1 MKKFALLF
9 QILFFCVTSLF
20 SQTSIEPSR
29 VAFINPYQFYDDKKG
44 VEILKKASAQLSE
57 DVFGDPTV
65 LYESKEIAEQKKI
78 ALENKELTPIQKAE
92 LEKSLFDLNN
102 RIKEM
107 VKQRDEVLE
116 RRKKI
121 ILKPLLD
128 KIETQLNLI
137 AEQNNLIIFDLNE
150 LDEMGQLLYLDE
162 KTDVTKIIIP
172 ILNDFL
178 NTNILLPTK
187 FDIPQPKIALLNT
200 EIFSDEING
209 INELV
214 VYQKEVAKAMKAE
227 LGENPTTEQVD
238 SWNKSEHKIKG
249 SEVFGKIRNAIQTFA
264 KTKEITLIID
274 SSKNV
279 PAKLQKFPSDDVTN
293 QFISYYNQ

>member
-1 MKKFALLF
+1 MDL
-9 QILFFCVTSLF
+9 
-20 SQTSIEPSR
+20 
-29 VAFINPYQFYDDKKG
+29 
-44 VEILKKASAQLSE
+44 LKKASAQLIG
-57 DVFGDPTV
+57 DVFGDPID
-65 LYESKEIAEQKKI
+65 ESIKLAQQKKI
-78 ALENKELTPIQKAE
+78 ALENKELTPSQKAE

-137 AEQNNLIIFDLNE
+137 PNQNNLIILDLNE

-162 KTDVTKIIIP
+162 KTDVTKIVIP

-200 EIFSDEING
+200 EFFSDETKG

-227 LGENPTTEQVD
+227 LGENPTKEQID
-238 SWNKSEHKIKG
+238 SWNKSERKIKG
-249 SEVFGKIRNAIQTFA
+249 YEVYRKIGNAIQIFA